1 VTERTTRTTS
11 TTPIPRAPIVIAI
24 PAPISRP
31 LGDDFAK
38 RPVVAL
44 TTDSSRPAG
53 LLNVTRPRVNQDD
66 ITGDAE
72 VFQQGGVP
80 VGQSVN
86 GNVVEIDED
95 GRVFCFD
102 VGNFAY
108 PEDCAKFV
116 HCARGPG
123 RGDSEPISGW
133 VHTCPPRLS
142 FDPVGAI
149 CNWGSP
155 VRCRQI

>member
-1 VTERTTRTTS
+1 M
-11 TTPIPRAPIVIAI
+11 
-24 PAPISRP
+24 
-31 LGDDFAK
+31 
-38 RPVVAL
+38 
-44 TTDSSRPAG
+44 TTDSSRPLVG
-53 LLNVTRPRVNQDD
+53 QLNVTRPRVNQDD

-72 VFQQGGVP
+72 VFQQGAP

-95 GRVFCFD
+95 GRVFCYD

-123 RGDSEPISGW
+123 RGETEPISGW